1 MAEENPDSPLV
12 PDPAEIAERA
22 RAQIEESHDDELEN
36 RLRQVEQSAAK
47 GQAHLRRAI
56 PKPEEGGPTSGMS
69 PEQGRN
75 LGVGLTIAYAILGA
89 PLVGFG
95 IGLLID
101 QATKGV
107 FWRGALGL
115 LGCCLGVGYA
125 MVVANRSAKT

>member
-1 MAEENPDSPLV
+1 MADEPIV

-22 RAQIEESHDDELEN
+22 RAQIADSHDEVLEA
-36 RLRQVEQSAAK
+36 RLKDIERSAAK
-47 GQAHLRRAI
+47 GQAHYRAAL
-56 PKPEEGGPTSGMS
+56 PKPEEGGPSSGMS

-95 IGLLID
+95 IGFLID

-125 MVVANRSAKT
+125 VIVANRSANM

>member
-1 MAEENPDSPLV
+1 MADEQPEDVVV

-22 RAQIEESHDDELEN
+22 RAKIEDSHDDGLEA
-36 RLRQVEQSAAK
+36 RLRAIEQTAAK
-47 GQAHLRRAI
+47 GQAHFRRAQ
-56 PKPEEGGPTSGMS
+56 PKPEEGGPSSGMT

-75 LGVGLTIAYAILGA
+75 LGVGLSIAYAILGA

-95 IGLLID
+95 IGFLID
-101 QATKGV
+101 QVTKGV

-125 MVVANRSAKT
+125 MVVANRSANS